1 MMERHELMIVRHA
14 ERSGLT
20 GVTAPPRAQAE
31 LGAQP
36 EAGFA
41 VREETDHIG
50 AYLEY
55 AVAHPELSRRELEGA
70 ALLLLLMELSLRRG
84 GTCLE
89 LASDPLA
96 SLLGVW
102 EAKLPQLS
110 GQAAAAGRAA
120 LRWARQLLEHG
131 DAAAYLR
138 ASSGFFAWDNPR
150 GTAVA
155 DRTCLYPR
163 SSFIITLA
171 RPCPFIERIAIAE
184 AELVAGCA
192 GGSDGAYPPLARLQ
206 QLCLLVL
213 LLDHRMQRGDVCLR
227 LEPAALEQTL
237 ELVAAAARSRSDC
250 APETAGRFLAAAAA
264 LLHGLDAAALMED
277 NRDFLA
283 ARRPGA
289 VLAADPRLCRL
300 YLRRYHDCECHIARC
315 FNEAAGEPPGDPDPR
330 LTGFIA
336 ALFGPLT
343 AADDDDENQVDWQ
356 RVAACL
362 ALTRRRAVICG
373 GPGTGKTTAVLYI
386 LLLLCAQSAAPLRM
400 ALAAPTGKAAARI
413 TQAISALLEQE
424 DFELRARALA
434 VRAGR
439 SYDELCAG
447 LPRTAQTLHA
457 LLGLV
462 PHHGRRAAARPLGL
476 DVLVVDEAS
485 MVDMAMFSRLLEA
498 LPAQA
503 RLIVLGDRDQL
514 CSVEAGSVL
523 GDLCASLSGTEPAC
537 SAELLDRLSLLSGYP
552 AALLRQGSL
561 SDWAVLLS
569 HSRRFGADSAI
580 ARLART
586 TNDPHLKPGQRRED
600 FERCCAD
607 PRCRGS
613 VEWRRLAGDAVP
625 GEEARAALE
634 NLLETALDEARADTY
649 GAFLQRLCAMECT
662 VSTDEDADALT
673 QLMDRYR
680 ILCSNHGGFLGDH
693 RLNAAL
699 EQRVRERTA
708 GDGEF
713 YPGRIVLITR
723 NDALRGIYN
732 GDVGFVA
739 RDGRDGGRLKV
750 FIRSGTGFA
759 RIAPIFLAHCEPGFA
774 LTVHKSQG
782 SEYEHVA
789 IVLAPEY
796 NRALSRELVYTAL
809 TRARERITLY
819 ASPAVLEEAMAHR
832 VHRES
837 ALAER
842 LAAPAATGG
851 VTRPADGYGM
861 METASPP
868 PSAQAAPAA
877 QQGRPM
883 LEEGSP
889 APDFTL
895 PDQDGQPVALHDF
908 AGRRVAIY
916 FYPRDNTP
924 GCTRQAC
931 AFAALHAA
939 LSEAGITV
947 LGISRDSVT
956 SHQKFAARHEL
967 PFRLLSD
974 ESHEVLQ
981 TYGAWGEKKQY
992 GKVTMGTIRSTFLI
1006 DEQGRIA
1013 KVFRKAKPDTNA
1025 QEVLDYFTHG

>member
-1 MMERHELMIVRHA
+1 MKRHELMIVRHA
-14 ERSGLT
+14 ESSGLAAS
-20 GVTAPPRAQAE
+20 GAPPRMQAE

-36 EAGFA
+36 EAVIAGGEA
-41 VREETDHIG
+41 SDHIG

-55 AVAHPELSRRELEGA
+55 AAGHPELSRRDLEGT
-70 ALLLLLMELSLRRG
+70 ALLLLLMEQSLRGG

-89 LASDPLA
+89 LTPP
-96 SLLGVW
+96 SLGSQLEAW
-102 EAKLPQLS
+102 EAQLPQLS
-110 GQAAAAGRAA
+110 GPAASAGHAAVS
-120 LRWARQLLEHG
+120 WARKLLEQG
-131 DAAAYLR
+131 GAAAYLR

-163 SSFIITLA
+163 SSFIISLA

-184 AELVAGCA
+184 AEFVAGCA
-192 GGSDGAYPPLARLQ
+192 GGTDGVYPPLTRLH

-213 LLDHRMQRGDVCLR
+213 LLDHRMQRGDVCLC
-227 LEPAALEQTL
+227 LEPDALEQTL
-237 ELVAAAARSRSDC
+237 ELMGVAARSRGDC
-250 APETAGRFLAAAAA
+250 APETAGRFMAAAAG
-264 LLHGLDAAALMED
+264 LLRGLDAGELMEE
-277 NRDFLA
+277 NRSFLA
-283 ARRPGA
+283 ADRPGA
-289 VLAADPRLCRL
+289 VLAADPQLRRL
-300 YLRRYHDCECHIARC
+300 YLRRYHDCECYIACSFR
-315 FNEAAGEPPGDPDPR
+315 EAASEPPGAADPQLAD
-330 LTGFIA
+330 LIA
-336 ALFGPLT
+336 ALFDPQPDSG
-343 AADDDDENQVDWQ
+343 EVDWQ

-373 GPGTGKTTAVLYI
+373 GPGTGKTTTVLSI
-386 LLLLCAQSAAPLRM
+386 LLLLCAQSATPLRM
-400 ALAAPTGKAAARI
+400 ALAAPTGKAAARL
-413 TQAISALLEQE
+413 TQAISAQLE
-424 DFELRARALA
+424 DVHFEHRARALA
-434 VRAGR
+434 ARAGR

-462 PHHGRRAAARPLGL
+462 PHHGRRAAARSPVL

-485 MVDMAMFSRLLEA
+485 MVDMVMFSRVLEA

-523 GDLCASLSGTEPAC
+523 GDLCASLNDAGPVC
-537 SAELLDRLSLLSGYP
+537 SPEQLGRLSALSGYP
-552 AALLRQGSL
+552 VTRLSQGHL
-561 SDWAVLLS
+561 SSWAVLLS
-569 HSRRFGADSAI
+569 RSYRFGADSAI
-580 ARLART
+580 AALARLA
-586 TNDPHLKPGQRRED
+586 NDPQMTPAQRRLG

-607 PRCRGS
+607 PRYSSS
-613 VEWRRLAGDAVP
+613 VEWWHFAGDTVH
-625 GEEARAALE
+625 GEEEHAVLE
-634 NLLETALDEARADTY
+634 HLLETALDEAREDTY
-649 GAFLQRLCAMECT
+649 GAFLRQLCAMECT
-662 VSTDEDADALT
+662 ISSDEEADALSV
-673 QLMDRYR
+673 LMDRYR
-680 ILCSNHGGFLGDH
+680 ILCSNHGGVLGD
-693 RLNAAL
+693 RLLNAAL
-699 EQRVRERTA
+699 EQRVQERTA
-708 GDGEF
+708 GAGEF

-732 GDVGFVA
+732 GDVGFAA
-739 RDGRDGGRLKV
+739 RDGRDGDRLKV
-750 FIRSGTGFA
+750 FIRNETGFA
-759 RIAPIFLAHCEPGFA
+759 RISPIFLAHCEPGFA

-789 IVLAPEY
+789 IVLAHEY

-809 TRARERITLY
+809 TRARRRITLY
-819 ASPAVLEEAMAHR
+819 AGPAVLEEAMAHR

-842 LAAPAATGG
+842 LTLPPAGSGG
-851 VTRPADGYGM
+851 ARPAGGYGM
-861 METASPP
+861 MEATVPS

-908 AGRRVAIY
+908 AGSRVAIY

-947 LGISRDSVT
+947 LGISRDSVA

-992 GKVTMGTIRSTFLI
+992 GKISMGTIRSTFLI
-1006 DEQGRIA
+1006 DEQGHIV
-1013 KVFRKAKPDTNA
+1013 KVFKKAKPDTNA
-1025 QEVLDYFTHG
+1025 QEVLDYFTRS